1 MNYPYSPQPNLLD
14 EFRKF
19 FRQRSALPVLLTI
32 NVVVWALIQIA
43 RVFSFFL
50 NHAGNGAL
58 DTWLL
63 QTLGLPAYLPSLMA
77 SPWTL
82 FTYMFFHM
90 DIGHIL
96 FNMIWLYWFGKIFL
110 AFLSSRAMVWIYLLG
125 GISGG
130 LLYILAF
137 NSFPVFSPML
147 ENSWALG
154 ASASV
159 MAIVTAT
166 AVYAPGYTIQL
177 FLLGRLKIIYLA
189 GILFVTDFFLIPS
202 GNAGGHLAHIGGALF
217 GAAWVFLAQY
227 ARSTGMA
234 HKGTGMKEVLGR
246 IFNRRKKTQDKTD
259 GRPGRPLT
267 DDEYNTRKRANQRR
281 IDEILE
287 KISRGGYDSLSKE
300 EKDFLFTTSNKR

>member
-1 MNYPYSPQPNLLD
+1 
-14 EFRKF
+14 
-19 FRQRSALPVLLTI
+19 
-32 NVVVWALIQIA
+32 
-43 RVFSFFL
+43 FL
-50 NHAGNGAL
+50 NHAGSGAL
-58 DTWLL
+58 DSWLL

-159 MAIVTAT
+159 MSIVTAT